1 MTGEDVSE
9 PAPAMPEDLA
19 FYRQVG
25 DAVRGMRRRRGLT
38 LAEVGAAS
46 GLSQSFLSQMERGLV
61 RASYLSLNRIARALG
76 TSPQELM
83 GEGAAARATVVRA
96 HEGEVFDDARL
107 LVRGDRAL
115 RALEFARVPEEYGD
129 AYTHPEEEMLYV
141 ADGVIELETD
151 GAERVLLGPGD
162 TVYLSPN
169 VPHRWRRVGS
179 TPLRV
184 IMISEVLA
192 DRG

>member
-1 MTGEDVSE
+1 MTADDAASG
-9 PAPAMPEDLA
+9 MPDDLA

-25 DAVRGMRRRRGLT
+25 EAVRGIRRRRGLT
-38 LAEVGAAS
+38 LAEVATAS

-76 TSPQELM
+76 TSPQDLLAQ
-83 GEGAAARATVVRA
+83 GAEERASVVRA

-107 LVRGDRAL
+107 LVRGDRRL
-115 RALEFARVPEEYGD
+115 RALEFAQVPAEYGD
-129 AYTHPEEEMLYV
+129 AYTHAEEELMYV

-162 TVYLSPN
+162 TVYLAAH
-169 VPHRWRRVGS
+169 VPHRWRRVGEA
-179 TPLRV
+179 PLRV
-184 IMISEVLA
+184 IMVSEALGG
-192 DRG
+192 RG